1 MPPEPCAL
9 LDALE
14 SMPLPDPPGRR
25 PAREARGPDRF
36 AWRLASKGRSLQVDV
51 LECLDIPR
59 GWRAGERIPARDLPS
74 PGTPAWSG
82 LGPGEQAALEALR
95 AWSRNPAGLPFPL
108 LAALEGHTRLSW
120 SASSDYTGDRV
131 ALARELA
138 ALEVREA
145 PAGWRLRLGQRPGD
159 GSARLRMEGDR
170 LLFTGFGPV
179 HRRLDDLLGEG
190 RSLPESQGPRLAAVL
205 GRLLPHLPLLTDLRP
220 EPAPPGA
227 APDRSLYLW
236 VRGGGERLDVR
247 MRVRPAP
254 GLPWCLPGEGAVFA
268 VAGDPGARTLWRR
281 DLLFERRRAEQV
293 RALLPGEAK
302 SLQEPLSWRIE
313 GRETVAGFLAALREL
328 GSRIT
333 LEGVPGL
340 TPALPEMLTE
350 VDLVLGFRETA
361 RGVEVRGSLR
371 GRALAGLLPT
381 LRRTSRFL
389 ELEPGSLLDLS
400 GLLGLRVRQLAAWG
414 EASGGA
420 LRLPAAAAPVLRD
433 LGLPSPG
440 TAAPADLPGTFTGQL
455 RPYQKVGFQWMA
467 RLLDEGLG
475 ACLADDMGLGKTV
488 QTAALLAHRSPTGP
502 ALVVCPM
509 SVALNWA
516 AELARFTPELR
527 VSFLAEGNRT
537 ETLREAGPGH
547 VILASYGLLGTEGLQ
562 GRAWATVVL
571 DEAHAIKN
579 PETQRAQAC
588 RQLRSRARLALT
600 GTPVENHPGE
610 LVSLLDWLLPGI
622 GERFQNADLDTL
634 RLLSAP
640 FLLRRRKA
648 EVLTELPPR
657 TDLTV
662 RVELDP
668 AETDFHRELLASCRA
683 EAQSG
688 GVLNILAAL
697 MKLRRACAHPALVD
711 PDYPGPGAKVDLLLD
726 RLETL
731 REEGHRSLVFSQFTD
746 LLDLVQARLARAGI
760 TFRRLDG
767 SMAAKARQR
776 EVAAFQK
783 GEADVF
789 LLSLRAGGT
798 GLNLTAADDV
808 FHLDPWWNPAVEDQA
823 SDRAHRMGRTRP
835 VTVHRLVAAGTVE
848 ERVLALHA
856 AKRAMVEHLLEGR
869 EEAAPMDRETL
880 LELLG

>member
-1 MPPEPCAL
+1 
-9 LDALE
+9 
-14 SMPLPDPPGRR
+14 MPLPDPPGRR
-25 PAREARGPDRF
+25 PARGDRGPDRF
-36 AWRLASKGRSLQVDV
+36 AWRLASRGRSLQVDV
-51 LECLDIPR
+51 LACLEIPR
-59 GWRAGERIPARDLPS
+59 GWRAGERIPLKDLPS

-82 LGPGEQAALEALR
+82 LGPGEQAALAALR
-95 AWSRNPAGLPFPL
+95 AWSRDPAGLPFPL

-131 ALARELA
+131 ALARKLA

-145 PAGWRLRLGQRPGD
+145 PDGWRLRLDPRPGD
-159 GSARLRMEGDR
+159 GPARLRLEGDR

-179 HRRLDDLLGEG
+179 HRRLDELLGDG
-190 RSLPESQGPRLAAVL
+190 RSVPRSMGPRLAALL
-205 GRLLPHLPLLTDLRP
+205 GRILPHLPLLTDLRP
-220 EPAPPGA
+220 EPEPPDA
-227 APDRSLYLW
+227 APDRSLCLW
-236 VRGGGERLDVR
+236 VRGGGDRLDLR
-247 MRVRPAP
+247 LRVRPAP
-254 GLPWCLPGEGAVFA
+254 ALPWALPGEGFRFA
-268 VAGDPGARTLWRR
+268 VAGVPGARTSWRR
-281 DLLFERRRAEQV
+281 DFLFEQRRAGQV
-293 RALLPGEAK
+293 RALLPGSAK
-302 SLQEPLSWRIE
+302 PLQAPLSWRIE
-313 GRETVAGFLAALREL
+313 GREAVAGFLAALRGL
-328 GSRIT
+328 GARIR

-340 TPALPEMLTE
+340 VPSLPEDIAEEDLRLELAGTE
-350 VDLVLGFRETA
+350 A
-361 RGVEVRGSLR
+361 APSVRGSLR
-371 GRALAGLLPT
+371 GRPLAELLPA
-381 LRRTSRFL
+381 LRNAPRFM
-389 ELEPGSLLDLS
+389 ELEPGRLLDLS
-400 GLLGLRVRQLAAWG
+400 GLLGARLRQLAAWG
-414 EASGGA
+414 REESGQV
-420 LRLPAAAAPVLRD
+420 RLPAAAAPVLRD
-433 LGLPSPG
+433 LGLPLRGP
-440 TAAPADLPGTFTGQL
+440 TAPPELPGTFMGEL
-455 RPYQKVGFQWMA
+455 RPYQKAGFQWMA
-467 RLLDEGLG
+467 RLLDDGLG

-488 QTAALLAHRSPTGP
+488 QTAALLARRAPLGS
-502 ALVVCPM
+502 ALVVCPT

-516 AELARFTPELR
+516 AELARFTPGLR

-547 VILASYGLLGTEGLQ
+547 VVLASYGLLGTEGLQ
-562 GRAWATVVL
+562 DRDWATVVL

-711 PDYPGPGAKVDLLLD
+711 PDYPGAGAKVDLLLD

-746 LLDLVQARLARAGI
+746 LLDLVQARLARTGI

-880 LELLG
+880 LALLG